1 MTRPGRYAGRD
12 DDRDDAGR
20 RDGGPPPPGRDHRHN
35 ADADW
40 DQWPV
45 AAYLAEN
52 YRRMHA
58 SDATVIRHHAGFYRQ
73 FPADGIGRSLEF
85 GAGPNLYPLMVGA
98 AVARRIDALEP
109 SAANVAYLTG
119 QLAHPDEN
127 WDAFYALCR
136 TLDPR
141 LPASLPDALSR
152 VGVLH
157 ADATAVPPGAYDL
170 ASMNFVAESVTEDAD
185 EFAAL
190 CGTFIHAVRPG
201 GHLVAAFMENMPS
214 YHIGAG
220 LSWPAFPVD
229 TTAVRHV
236 FAPYT
241 ERLRITRVE
250 KDPTLPDYGDTGMV
264 LLRAVRTP
272 VDG

>member
-1 MTRPGRYAGRD
+1 MTDPRHD
-12 DDRDDAGR
+12 DGQVPHR
-20 RDGGPPPPGRDHRHN
+20 RHHARRFN

-45 AAYLAEN
+45 TAYLAEN

-73 FPADGIGRSLEF
+73 FPADGVGRGLEF
-85 GAGPNLYPLMVGA
+85 GAGPNLYPLMVAA
-98 AVARRIDALEP
+98 AVTRRIDALEP
-109 SAANVAYLTG
+109 SAANVAYLAG
-119 QLAHPDEN
+119 QLDRPDAG
-127 WDAFYALCR
+127 WDTFYALCR
-136 TLDPR
+136 SLDPR
-141 LPASLPDALSR
+141 LPESLTEALSR
-152 VGVLH
+152 VRVLH
-157 ADATAVPPGAYDL
+157 ADATAVPAGAYDL

-185 EFAAL
+185 EFAEL
-190 CGTFIHAVRPG
+190 CGLFIHSVHPG

-220 LSWPAFPVD
+220 LVWPAFPVD
-229 TTAVRHV
+229 TAAVRHV

-241 ERLRITRVE
+241 ERLRITRVD

-264 LLRAVRTP
+264 LLQAVRIP
-272 VDG
+272 VDE